1 MGLPLITF
9 VYVPEKDDKDLEAEY
24 NGRRDE
30 QKIAGRPQVSKLYDF
45 YFKNN
50 LYKSDDK

>member
-9 VYVPEKDDKDLEAEY
+9 D
-24 NGRRDE
+24 GRRDE
-30 QKIAGRPQVSKLYDF
+30 QKITGRPQVSKLYDF

-50 LYKSDDK
+50 L